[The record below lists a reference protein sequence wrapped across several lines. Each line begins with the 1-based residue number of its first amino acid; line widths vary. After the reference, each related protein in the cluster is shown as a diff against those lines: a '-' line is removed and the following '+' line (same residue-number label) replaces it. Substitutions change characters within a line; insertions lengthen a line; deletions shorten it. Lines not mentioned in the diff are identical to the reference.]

1 MLLWFTNLSLLKKI
15 MTVSIVMLLSSLS
28 WGTFNCYVAYQVME
42 RDVKE
47 RNQLLV
53 ESAISMIEGLKTD
66 AANGKITTEEAQSKA
81 KEFLRRARYDEGKQY
96 FWISD
101 IHGQVV
107 MHPILPDLEKQDISQ
122 TNQKVFD
129 LFTGFAKKL
138 ETSPDGAVYEY
149 MWPKPGED
157 PKTLYPKSSYI
168 KQIKEWGWIIG
179 TGIYINDLQTKALK
193 VLYVEMGFVAIFA
206 LILMVGTYGSVR
218 MLSRPL
224 LQLSDN
230 MNQLAAGNLDIDVP
244 YSYRKDEVG
253 KIAQAFGVFKSNA
266 IEKANLER
274 QQIELQKKSEA
285 DKKQAMHDL
294 ANNFEQRTSGIIASL
309 STSSIQLSSSA
320 TQMKDSSQENVLTS
334 RSVAQAISEANQNV
348 QTVAAATEELSA
360 SSQEIARQ
368 ISGVAEKSNRS
379 SSEAAKT
386 SEEIS
391 KLNGLADSIGDV
403 VAAIKGIAEQTNL
416 LALNA
421 TIEAARAGEAGK
433 GFAVV
438 ADEVKKLATE
448 TAAKTTEIDER
459 VVRIQQA
466 IRTTVIAV
474 ERILA
479 DVQDID
485 KATATVASAVEQQNA
500 ATGEIG
506 RNISE
511 ASNGTQTVA
520 QSIGTVLQ
528 KSEDTG
534 KSAELVLTASEELSR
549 ISKVLQKEMN
559 EFLAGIRR

>member
-1 MLLWFTNLSLLKKI
+1 
-15 MTVSIVMLLSSLS
+15 V
-28 WGTFNCYVAYQVME
+28 
-42 RDVKE
+42 
-47 RNQLLV
+47 
-53 ESAISMIEGLKTD
+53 
-66 AANGKITTEEAQSKA
+66 
-81 KEFLRRARYDEGKQY
+81 
-96 FWISD
+96 
-101 IHGQVV
+101 
-107 MHPILPDLEKQDISQ
+107 
-122 TNQKVFD
+122 
-129 LFTGFAKKL
+129 
-138 ETSPDGAVYEY
+138 
-149 MWPKPGED
+149 
-157 PKTLYPKSSYI
+157 
-168 KQIKEWGWIIG
+168 G
-179 TGIYINDLQTKALK
+179 TGVYIDDLQAKALK
-193 VLYVEMGFVAIFA
+193 VLYSEMIFIAIFA
-206 LILMVGTYGSVR
+206 FILLAGTYGVVR

-224 LQLSDN
+224 LQLSNN
-230 MNQLAAGNLDIDVP
+230 MNQLAAGNLGVDVP
-244 YSYRKDEVG
+244 YSHRKDEVG

-266 IEKANLER
+266 IEKENLER
-274 QQIELQKKSEA
+274 QQVELQKKSEA
-285 DKKQAMHDL
+285 DKKQTMHDL
-294 ANNFEQRTSGIIASL
+294 ADNFEQRTSGVIASL
-309 STSSIQLSSSA
+309 SSSSIQLSSSA
-320 TQMKDSSQENVLTS
+320 TEMKDSSEENVLTS

-348 QTVAAATEELSA
+348 QTVAAATEELSV

-379 SSEAAKT
+379 SKEAAKT

-391 KLNGLADSIGDV
+391 NLNTLADSIGDV

-474 ERILA
+474 ERILT

-485 KATATVASAVEQQNA
+485 HATATVASAVEEQNA

-528 KSEDTG
+528 KSEATG

-549 ISKVLQKEMN
+549 VSKVLQKEVN

>member
-1 MLLWFTNLSLLKKI
+1 MLWFTNLSLLKKI
-15 MTVSIVMLLSSLS
+15 VIVSIVMLLSSLS
-28 WGTFNCYVAYQVME
+28 WGTFNCYLTYQIMASDVA
-42 RDVKE
+42 E

-53 ESAISMIEGLKTD
+53 ESSISMIEGLEKQ
-66 AANGKITTEEAQSKA
+66 AAEGKITTEVAQTQA
-81 KEFLRRARYDEGKQY
+81 KEFLRKARYENGKQY
-96 FWISD
+96 FWIND
-101 IHGQVV
+101 VNGQAV

-122 TNQKVFD
+122 TNKKVFD
-129 LFTGFAKKL
+129 LFRGFAKKL
-138 ETSPDGAVYEY
+138 ETSPDGAVYDY

-157 PKTLYPKSSYI
+157 KTILYPKSSYI
-168 KQIKEWGWIIG
+168 KQIKNWGWIIG
-179 TGIYINDLQTKALK
+179 TGVYIDDLQAKALN
-193 VLYVEMGFVAIFA
+193 VLYFEMAFVAVFA
-206 LILMVGTYGSVR
+206 FILLAGTYGAVR

-224 LQLSDN
+224 LQLSNN
-230 MNQLAAGNLDIDVP
+230 MNQLAAGDLSVEVP
-244 YSYRKDEVG
+244 YSQRKDEVG
-253 KIAQAFGVFKSNA
+253 KIAQAFGIFKKNA
-266 IEKANLER
+266 IEKDNLER

-285 DKKQAMHDL
+285 DKRQTMHDL
-294 ANNFEQRTSGIIASL
+294 ADNFEQRTSGVIASL
-309 STSSIQLSSSA
+309 SSSSIQLSSSA
-320 TQMKDSSQENVLTS
+320 TEMKDSSEENVLTS

-348 QTVAAATEELSA
+348 QTVAAATEELSV

-379 SSEAAKT
+379 SKEAAKT

-391 KLNGLADSIGDV
+391 NLNTLADSIGDV

-448 TAAKTTEIDER
+448 TASKTTEIDER
-459 VVRIQQA
+459 VIRIQQA

-474 ERILA
+474 ERILT

-485 KATATVASAVEQQNA
+485 HATSTVASAVEEQNA
-500 ATGEIG
+500 ATSEIG

-528 KSEDTG
+528 KSEATG
-534 KSAELVLTASEELSR
+534 KSAELVLTASEELAN
-549 ISKVLQKEMN
+549 ISKVLQKEVS
-559 EFLAGIRR
+559 EFLAGIRK

>member
-1 MLLWFTNLSLLKKI
+1 MLWFTNLSLLKKI
-15 MTVSIVMLLSSLS
+15 IIVSIVMLMSSLS
-28 WGTFNCYVAYQVME
+28 WGAFNCYITYDVMSKGVA
-42 RDVKE
+42 E

-53 ESAISMIEGLKTD
+53 ESMVSMATNLEKQVGD
-66 AANGKITTEEAQSKA
+66 GKIDEATA
-81 KEFLRRARYDEGKQY
+81 KSQFKDFLRSARYENGKQY
-96 FWISD
+96 FWIND
-101 IHGQVV
+101 TKGQVV

-122 TNQKVFD
+122 TNKKVFD
-129 LFTGFAKKL
+129 LFSNFAKAV
-138 ETSPDGAVYEY
+138 ETKPEGTTYDY

-157 PKTLYPKSSYI
+157 KTTLYPKSSYI
-168 KQIKEWGWIIG
+168 KPIPNWGWIIG
-179 TGIYINDLQTKALK
+179 TGVYVDDLRAKAMK
-193 VLYVEMGFVAIFA
+193 VFYFEMGFVAIFA
-206 LILMVGTYGSVR
+206 FILMIGTYGAVR

-224 LQLSDN
+224 LQLSNN
-230 MNQLAAGNLDIDVP
+230 MNQLAAGDLKIDVP
-244 YSYRKDEVG
+244 YAHRKDEVG
-253 KIAQAFGVFKSNA
+253 KIAKAFGVFKTNA
-266 IEKANLER
+266 IEKENLER
-274 QQIELQKKSEA
+274 QQVELKAKSEA
-285 DKKQAMHDL
+285 DQKKAMHDL
-294 ANNFEQRTSGIIASL
+294 ADSFDKRTSGIIATL
-309 STSSIQLSSSA
+309 STSSVQLSSSA
-320 TQMKDSSQENVLTS
+320 TDMKDSSEENVLTS

-348 QTVAAATEELSA
+348 QTVAAATEELSV

-379 SSEAAKT
+379 SREAEKT

-391 KLNGLADSIGDV
+391 NLNALADSIGDV

-474 ERILA
+474 GRILT

-485 KATATVASAVEQQNA
+485 HATSTVASAVEEQNA
-500 ATGEIG
+500 ATSEIG

-528 KSEDTG
+528 KSEITG
-534 KSAELVLTASEELSR
+534 KSAELVLTASEELANL
-549 ISKVLQKEMN
+549 SKVLQTEVT
-559 EFLAGIRR
+559 EFLASIRK

>member
-28 WGTFNCYVAYQVME
+28 WGTFNCYVAYQVMA
-42 RDVKE
+42 RDVTE

-53 ESAISMIEGLKTD
+53 ESAISMIEGLKKE
-66 AANGKITTEEAQSKA
+66 AADGKITTEEAQSKA
-81 KEFLRRARYDEGKQY
+81 KEFLRHARYDEGKQY

-101 IHGQVV
+101 IHGQAV
-107 MHPILPDLEKQDISQ
+107 MHPMLPDLEKQDISQ
-122 TNQKVFD
+122 TNKKIYD
-129 LFTGFAKKL
+129 LFTSFAKKL
-138 ETSPDGAVYEY
+138 ETSPEGAVYEY
-149 MWPKPGED
+149 VWPKPGED
-157 PKTLYPKSSYI
+157 QTTLYPKSSYI
-168 KQIKEWGWIIG
+168 KPIKDWGWIIG
-179 TGIYINDLQTKALK
+179 TGIYISDLQAKAIK
-193 VLYVEMGFVAIFA
+193 VLYFEMGFVAVFA
-206 LILMVGTYGSVR
+206 FILLIGTYGSVR

-224 LQLSDN
+224 LQLSNN

-244 YSYRKDEVG
+244 YSHRKDEVG

-266 IEKANLER
+266 IEKENLER
-274 QQIELQKKSEA
+274 QQVELQKKSEA

-294 ANNFEQRTSGIIASL
+294 ADNFEQRTSGVIASL
-309 STSSIQLSSSA
+309 STSSIQLSNSA
-320 TQMKDSSQENVLTS
+320 TEMKNSSEENVLTS

-368 ISGVAEKSNRS
+368 ISGVAEKSSRS
-379 SSEAAKT
+379 SQEAAKT

-391 KLNGLADSIGDV
+391 NLNGLADSIGDV

-448 TAAKTTEIDER
+448 TATKTTEIDER
-459 VVRIQQA
+459 VIRIQQA

-474 ERILA
+474 ERILT

-485 KATATVASAVEQQNA
+485 KATATVASAVEEQNA

-511 ASNGTQTVA
+511 ASNGTQTVS
-520 QSIGTVLQ
+520 QSISTVLQ

-549 ISKVLQKEMN
+549 ISKVLQKEVN